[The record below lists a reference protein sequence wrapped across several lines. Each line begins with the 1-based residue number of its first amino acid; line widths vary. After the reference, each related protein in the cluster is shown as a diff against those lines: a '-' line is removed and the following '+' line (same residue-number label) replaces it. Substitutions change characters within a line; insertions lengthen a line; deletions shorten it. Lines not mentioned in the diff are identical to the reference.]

1 MKIHFQNE
9 FGFGM
14 NMGFFHLR
22 QREPEF
28 LITHNYLYSYLG
40 HFIYPQGGVNWYEFK
55 YEVRSEVFKHFTHL
69 LATWRRRQNGSCLSF

>member
-14 NMGFFHLR
+14 DMVFSHLR
-22 QREPEF
+22 QREAEF

-40 HFIYPQGGVNWYEFK
+40 HLIYPQGGVNWCKFK

-69 LATWRRRQNGSCLSF
+69 LLL